1 MPINAYFSDL
11 KAKVM
16 KYMRYLLPVI
26 CLLLTGV
33 LTAQIPSGVY
43 QHTEEKEGGSVDHEL
58 KVADGYFIQ
67 SVYRQTPPAF
77 IKTLGGFYT
86 YENDSLKV
94 TLEFN
99 SNIDNDGLSR
109 LELPLVMNNGD
120 LILNGRVFKQG
131 TAKPQDLDGQWLF
144 ATRGPDTGQER
155 RGDSNPRKTLKF
167 LQDGHFQWIA
177 YHTETFAFSG
187 SGGGTYTAKDGKYVE
202 NIVYFSR
209 DNSRVGAQLEFDYEL
224 MDGDWHHK
232 GLNSKG
238 KPMFEIWARR
248 N

>member
-1 MPINAYFSDL
+1 
-11 KAKVM
+11 
-16 KYMRYLLPVI
+16 MRCLLPVI
-26 CLLLTGV
+26 SLFLTGV

-43 QHTEEKEGGSVDHEL
+43 QHIEEKEGSSIAHEL
-58 KVADGYFIQ
+58 KIADGYFIQ
-67 SVYRQTPPAF
+67 SVYEENPPAF

-86 YENDSLKV
+86 YDNDSLKV

-99 SNIDNDGLSR
+99 SNFEKDGITR
-109 LELPLVMNNGD
+109 LERPLAIDNGD
-120 LILNGRVFKQG
+120 LVLNGKEFKPCP
-131 TAKPQDLDGQWLF
+131 AKPQDLDGQWLF

-155 RGDSNPRKTLKF
+155 RGDANPRKTLKF

-202 NIVYFSR
+202 NITYFSR
-209 DNSRVGAQLEFDYEL
+209 DNNRVGAQLEFDYEL

-248 N
+248 D